1 VYSQSID
8 AGTETAEGT
17 TITLYYVPSAT
28 TTVPKFVDMT
38 EAAARAAIGAGASGY
53 GDELRIVFVEGDGY
67 LGDGSDVVIAQSLS
81 AGSTVAK
88 GTTITLTLGQ
98 SATP

>member
-28 TTVPKFVDMT
+28 TIVPSDLLGQSKANT
-38 EAAARAAIGAGASGY
+38 EAYIHTKGY
-53 GDELRIVFVEGDGY
+53 DKALRIVFVEGDGY